1 MNVKIR
7 HVTLSTSKPS
17 NIGIEKLQSSCL
29 FSQIT
34 FGIILD
40 HQSPKPLIE
49 VNKILLF
56 LFILFSELS
65 PLEFSVFLN
74 ALPCSLAFHRDA
86 SFDFKVLIKEVSSL
100 FFFCLIFMIL
110 LRLPDILSPLWKFK
124 AGVRVLRNWYRLINN
139 KKVWKMKVFYCGH
152 ALHEMQKSCCWKD
165 LLGCN

>member
-65 PLEFSVFLN
+65 PLELSVFLN

-100 FFFCLIFMIL
+100 FFFFFVWY
-110 LRLPDILSPLWKFK
+110 LW
-124 AGVRVLRNWYRLINN
+124 Y
-139 KKVWKMKVFYCGH
+139 
-152 ALHEMQKSCCWKD
+152 S
-165 LLGCN
+165 LGYQTF